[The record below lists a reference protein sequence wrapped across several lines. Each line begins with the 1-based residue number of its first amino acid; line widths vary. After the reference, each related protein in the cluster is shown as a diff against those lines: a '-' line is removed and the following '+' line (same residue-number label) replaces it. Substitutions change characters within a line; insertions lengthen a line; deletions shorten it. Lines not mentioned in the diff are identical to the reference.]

1 MHQASFCTV
10 RAIHYIF
17 VTSMQWT
24 MLVDGLV
31 DVFVKTKD
39 TQWRS
44 QQVLQFHNRRSWDS
58 ASGVC
63 EVCDV

>member
-1 MHQASFCTV
+1 MHQASFCTAC
-10 RAIHYIF
+10 AIHYIF
-17 VTSMQWT
+17 VTSTQWT

-44 QQVLQFHNRRSWDS
+44 QQVLQFHNHRSWDI
-58 ASGVC
+58 ADGVC